1 MTSERIR
8 FKLTAA
14 ATMRSRIPLFA
25 VTLALSASV
34 TACAAIWGFEDAT
47 ERHDAD
53 AEPSA
58 DATLNPGDSQ
68 VETSAAASSDATDAQ
83 TVAPTEGDAAM
94 PTNAFDAGLDAAN
107 ADVDLGP
114 ADSDAGPGPADADA
128 GPADADAGPADA
140 DAGPGPADADAG
152 LDAASADTGTDV
164 LSPCSGACAPAPPT
178 GWEGPFEIAEANG
191 GPLPSCNAVSW
202 VDKYLFRALLNEA
215 PATCTCT
222 CGPPSGITCSA
233 PTMNFFR
240 RTDCSA
246 GSSCGQAPLDTC
258 VAIANIP
265 CPTLRGFQ
273 LGPSSATGG
282 ACDAGSSTQ
291 LDPITWGAHA
301 RLCSPAAAS
310 PNGCDPRSLCVPPV
324 DPQFKNAFCIAAAA
338 DAGACPTAYPVA
350 HPGADAGGATYYGN
364 AKDERGCSPCT
375 CSPPTGATCA
385 DASALTYTASDV
397 CTPRTDGVPV
407 SAPVACA
414 SANGIIGAVFA
425 GASPS
430 GGMCV
435 PSGGQPQGAI
445 VATAPYT
452 ICCTQ

>member
-1 MTSERIR
+1 
-8 FKLTAA
+8 
-14 ATMRSRIPLFA
+14 MRSRLPLVT

-34 TACAAIWGFEDAT
+34 TACAAIWGFQDAI

-53 AEPSA
+53 AELA
-58 DATLNPGDSQ
+58 DATLDPGDSR

-83 TVAPTEGDAAM
+83 TVGPTEGDAG
-94 PTNAFDAGLDAAN
+94 NAFDAGQEAAN

-114 ADSDAGPGPADADA
+114 ADADAGQGPADADA
-128 GPADADAGPADA
+128 GPGPADA

-152 LDAASADTGTDV
+152 LDVTSADTGTDV

-178 GWEGPFEIAEANG
+178 GWEGPFEIAEGNG

-202 VDKYLFRALLNEA
+202 VDKYLLRALLNQA
-215 PATCTCT
+215 PATCTCS

-240 RTDCSA
+240 RTDCFA
-246 GSSCGQAPLDTC
+246 GSACGQAPLDTC
-258 VAIANIP
+258 VAIANVP
-265 CPTLRGFQ
+265 CPTPRGFQ
-273 LGPSSATGG
+273 LGPSSASGG
-282 ACDAGSSTQ
+282 TCAAGSSTQ

-301 RLCSPAAAS
+301 RLCSPAAVS
-310 PNGCDPRSLCVPPV
+310 PNGCDPRNLCVPAV
-324 DPQFKNAFCIAAAA
+324 DPQFRNAFCVAAAAA

-350 HPGADAGGATYYGN
+350 HPGADAGGAGYYGN

-375 CSPPTGATCA
+375 CSPATGATCA
-385 DASALTYTASDV
+385 DASALTYTASDT

-407 SAPVACA
+407 SAAAACTLV
-414 SANGIIGAVFA
+414 NGIVGAVFA
-425 GASPS
+425 GATPS